1 MIFMNNTFEII
12 FLTRC
17 KILKILKLKCL
28 LRFFFYFINEYWTVI
43 SQEDGL
49 IHFYNLG
56 EYKAMQ

>member
-1 MIFMNNTFEII
+1 MFI
-12 FLTRC
+12 
-17 KILKILKLKCL
+17 KI
-28 LRFFFYFINEYWTVI
+28 FFYFINEYWTVI